1 MPKNETGEFELVL
14 GNRQLLSGFAVVAIL
29 FGVFFAMGYIVGRN
43 STPSVRTTAELQPSA
58 AASSEPM
65 RAQAPPVVTPPPA
78 VDSTNAAAVPAAEAP
93 PVAAPPPVRAP
104 EAAKPAERPAEALA
118 AVPTVDTVQPGT
130 YLQVMAI
137 KKQDADV
144 IAKALQGKG
153 FPTLMTPSS
162 REGIFRVM
170 VGPYKDATSLGNAK
184 TELENSGFHPIV
196 QKIPERT

>member
-1 MPKNETGEFELVL
+1 MPKNDTGEFELVL

-43 STPSVRTTAELQPSA
+43 STPSARLSAETQA
-58 AASSEPM
+58 
-65 RAQAPPVVTPPPA
+65 AQAPASQPEPARAQNPPA
-78 VDSTNAAAVPAAEAP
+78 AAAPAPDSGAANPTQAP
-93 PVAAPPPVRAP
+93 APADAAPQPARPP
-104 EAAKPAERPAEALA
+104 EAAKPVEKPPAAPP
-118 AVPTVDTVQPGT
+118 AVQTVDVVQPGT

-162 REGIFRVM
+162 IEGIFRVL
-170 VGPYKDATSLGNAK
+170 VGPYKDNTSLGNAK

-196 QKIPERT
+196 QKIAERS